1 MTMKLPDAISAQE
14 ETAGQGAQAMA
25 RTLGAL
31 FVALR
36 VVIVLALL
44 SLAFGGLFS
53 VKENEEAMLFHFGR
67 LETRNGA
74 EILRSGNW
82 YWAWPYPIDEI
93 KRIPAQR
100 SISITSRQ
108 FWPKID
114 PNNLQALQGGPAGPG
129 ANVLRAGEDG
139 YLLTGDANIMH
150 MAWTLTYRIADPKA
164 YYLNFYEDPETLPD
178 GKPFPAADRRG
189 VEMLIQS
196 ALDDAVLGEVAS
208 WRVEDV
214 LVSSRAAVPGLGDVA
229 AARRGEA
236 LAAAVRARLGQRL
249 SQLDLGIEVQQLSLV
264 DTQPPAYT
272 RAAFRQQIEAAQE
285 FSSEMEKALAY
296 QRRVVTEA
304 EGNKSKIMAEASAY
318 KTRVV
323 ATVRASA
330 SYFTKVLEEY
340 RKNPGTMLVALHAD
354 TLRDVL
360 KKAEAR
366 YVIHGRADGRQEIR
380 LLLGPEPEKP
390 KGNPLEANPNPDA
403 APKP

>member
-1 MTMKLPDAISAQE
+1 MTMKLPDAMSDQ

-31 FVALR
+31 FVTLR

-67 LETRNGA
+67 LEARDGSDV
-74 EILRSGNW
+74 LRSGNW
-82 YWAWPYPIDEI
+82 YWAWPYPIDEV

-108 FWPKID
+108 FWPKVD
-114 PNNLQALQGGPAGPG
+114 PNNLQALQGGPQGPG
-129 ANVLRAGEDG
+129 ANVLRPGEDG

-164 YYLNFYEDPETLPD
+164 YYLNFYEDPGTLPD
-178 GKPFPAADRRG
+178 GKPFPMADRRG
-189 VEMLIQS
+189 VETLIQS
-196 ALDDAVLGEVAS
+196 VLDDAVLGEVAS

-214 LVSSRAAVPGLGDVA
+214 LVSSRAAVPGAGDVA

-236 LAAAVRARLGQRL
+236 LAAAVRARLAQRL
-249 SQLDLGIEVQQLSLV
+249 SLLDLGIEVQQLSLV
-264 DTQPPAYT
+264 DTQPPAFT

-304 EGNKSKIMAEASAY
+304 EGDKSKILAEASAY

-330 SYFTKVLEEY
+330 AYFTKVLEEY
-340 RKNPGTMLVALHAD
+340 QKNPKTMLVALHAD

-380 LLLGPEPEKP
+380 LMLGPEPEKP
-390 KGNPLEANPNPDA
+390 KGPSAEANPEA

>member
-108 FWPKID
+108 FWPKVD

-129 ANVLRAGEDG
+129 ANVLRPGEDG

-164 YYLNFYEDPETLPD
+164 YYLNFYEDPATLPD
-178 GKPFPAADRRG
+178 GNPFPAADRRG

-214 LVSSRAAVPGLGDVA
+214 LVSSRAAVPGLGDVT

-249 SQLDLGIEVQQLSLV
+249 NQLDLGIEVQQLSLV

-340 RKNPGTMLVALHAD
+340 RKNPKTMLVALHAD

-380 LLLGPEPEKP
+380 LMLGPEPEKP
-390 KGNPLEANPNPDA
+390 KGNPLEANPEA

>member
-1 MTMKLPDAISAQE
+1 MTMKLPDAISDQ

-340 RKNPGTMLVALHAD
+340 RKNPGDHAGRPARRYLARCAEESRGALRHSWP
-354 TLRDVL
+354 R
-360 KKAEAR
+360 R
-366 YVIHGRADGRQEIR
+366 WS
-380 LLLGPEPEKP
+380 P
-390 KGNPLEANPNPDA
+390 GNP
-403 APKP
+403 APARARAGKAQGQPA